1 MVKGIVYLV
10 IGTVGLLFGAVQPW
24 IMVFYAVLM
33 ILGFVVLLWQGG
45 LTWRPGVWAWGIVG
59 FFLLVTL
66 SQLIP
71 LSQSTLAWLSPVR
84 ERILA
89 ETAELLGRDMGT
101 NALAYL
107 VPKTFARWGFI
118 VSLGLFFW
126 VCVSLGRDRKTFKV
140 LVWVALAF
148 GTFEAVYGLLQVLIP
163 GVGVLW
169 VPWDFASPGCARG
182 TYIGRNNFA
191 GLMEMLWPVALGATL
206 AQGEW
211 AERRGIKAMLSEDK
225 INGQLIMFLMVTLM
239 VVALLFSRS
248 RAGILGGFVGMAVL
262 MGLLRLASGQFRW
275 GSRITLMALVA
286 LVGVYGG
293 SIGFARIIERF
304 LQIEGGAVGRMELWG
319 PSWEMALD
327 HPAGIGL
334 DNYEVVEPV
343 YLDPGRAGIRYR
355 HAHND
360 YLQLLAEAGWVGSV
374 PLVVG
379 FFLFIGR
386 GIRRVRRVGFDAGRF
401 RLMVVIGALAGLCS
415 MGFHGFFDFNFQIP
429 ANQVYFVLLMALVE
443 SGLWPRGDG
452 GQRTE
457 DGGQGSGK
465 R

>member
-1 MVKGIVYLV
+1 MVKGIAYF
-10 IGTVGLLFGAVQPW
+10 ITATVGLLFGAVQPW
-24 IMVFYAVLM
+24 IMSLYAVLM
-33 ILGFVVLLWQGG
+33 ILGFVVLMWQGG
-45 LTWRPGVWAWGIVG
+45 GTWRPGVLAWVTVG
-59 FFLLVTL
+59 VFLAVTL
-66 SQLIP
+66 GQLIP
-71 LSQSTLAWLSPVR
+71 FSQGFLGWVSPER
-84 ERILA
+84 ARILDEA
-89 ETAELLGRDMGT
+89 TGLLGVEVTG
-101 NALAYL
+101 NAVAYS
-107 VPKTFARWGFI
+107 VGQAFARWGFTL
-118 VSLGLFFW
+118 SLVLFFW
-126 VCVSLGRDRKTFKV
+126 VCASLGRDRKVFMA

-169 VPWDFASPGCARG
+169 VPWDFGASGCARG

-225 INGQLIMFLMVTLM
+225 INGQLLMFLMVTLM

-248 RAGILGGFVGMAVL
+248 RAGILGAFVGMAVL

-275 GSRITLMALVA
+275 GNRITLMALVA

-293 SIGFARIIERF
+293 SMGFDKIVERF
-304 LQIEGGAVGRMELWG
+304 LQFEGGAGGRMELWG

-334 DNYEVVEPV
+334 GNYEVVEPV

-360 YLQLLAEAGWVGSV
+360 YLQLLAEAGWVGAV

-386 GIRRVRRVGFDAGRF
+386 GIWRVRRVGFSVGRF
-401 RLMVVIGALAGLCS
+401 RVMVAIGALAGLCS

-443 SGLWPRGDG
+443 AGLWPR
-452 GQRTE
+452 QE
-457 DGGQGSGK
+457 N
-465 R
+465 